1 MVGGESNC
9 VYVNGRNRPYYHRR
23 CKGKISSTNIES
35 LPDELVFDILLHLP
49 SEDIHRGARLVCKKW
64 YNTVRTRNFR
74 CARLRNSSVG
84 LLIHSSDDER
94 PIFMTMEKGRV
105 EMSKMSYKIP
115 GRVWTSCNGLILDYE
130 VMRDGIY
137 LFTLNP
143 ATRRCFDLP
152 PFMSR
157 SDSSYDYSGIAYAAA
172 SMEYKVAQTFSSRLR
187 YPFVRGCAILTVGV
201 DKFWR
206 HVDTENLS
214 PIGRE
219 ILRGIPLTTE
229 GYFHWT
235 HREGTR
241 VLTLNV
247 ETEII
252 TETLVPNGYR
262 ERTKYYLSTG
272 RSLTLL
278 IACSGFSWEVMKM
291 KSETGEWTKLT
302 KVDLKA
308 RKCEFE
314 QFVRECCGPLVQPS
328 FLVIKPVG
336 WVDEEVLVL
345 NAFPTLVCVL
355 YKVRT
360 QEIEFVELDFDDD
373 DLNFQVH
380 RIKM

>member
-1 MVGGESNC
+1 MVGSKSNC
-9 VYVNGRNRPYYHRR
+9 VYVNGSNRPYYHRR

-35 LPDELVFDILLHLP
+35 LPDELVFDILLHLQ

-74 CARLRNSSVG
+74 CARLRNSTVG
-84 LLIHSSDDER
+84 LLIHSSGDER
-94 PIFMTMEKGRV
+94 PIFLTLEKGRV
-105 EMSKMSYKIP
+105 EMSKLSYKIP

-130 VMRDGIY
+130 VMRD
-137 LFTLNP
+137 
-143 ATRRCFDLP
+143 
-152 PFMSR
+152 
-157 SDSSYDYSGIAYAAA
+157 AYAAA

-252 TETLVPNGYR
+252 TETLVPNGYGKK
-262 ERTKYYLSTG
+262 TKYYLSTG

-278 IACSGFSWEVMKM
+278 IACSGFSWEVLKM

-314 QFVRECCGPLVQPS
+314 QFVRECCGPVVQPS
-328 FLVIKPVG
+328 SLVIKPVG
-336 WVDEEVLVL
+336 WLDEEVLVL

-355 YKVRT
+355 YKVRA

-380 RIKM
+380 RIRM